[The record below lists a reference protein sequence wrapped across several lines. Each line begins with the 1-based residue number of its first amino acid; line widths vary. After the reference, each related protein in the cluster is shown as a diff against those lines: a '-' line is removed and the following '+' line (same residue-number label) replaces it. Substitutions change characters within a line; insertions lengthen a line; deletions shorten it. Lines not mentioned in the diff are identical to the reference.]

1 MRECRSV
8 KIRILIYSISSV
20 PTRQKEVLLSI
31 IKKKYLKKPPYK
43 LLISK

>member
-1 MRECRSV
+1 MYGVC
-8 KIRILIYSISSV
+8 SV
-20 PTRQKEVLLSI
+20 PTRQKEVLLGI